1 MMGILFAC
9 IAIVSWGIG
18 DFLIQRST
26 RKFGNLFALFY
37 ITAFSSIV
45 LFPFVLKDLKPI
57 FLSQDGLSILL
68 LASFALLVASLLNF
82 EALRI
87 GKISVIEPIYAFE
100 VPVATALAAV
110 FIHERLN
117 PLQYLL
123 LGSILVGV
131 VLVSAKSRQSLRVRL
146 EKGVVVAMLATM
158 SLGAVNFLFGYGV
171 RETNPFVI
179 NWFTSLLIA
188 IVCGSALVW
197 QSRFGEMIREVRRS
211 ASLILNVSFFDNLA
225 WVAFAAS
232 MLYIPVGVAT
242 GISESYIVVAVIL
255 GIIFNHERL
264 KRHQWIGLVLCIVSA
279 VLLALITDK

>member
-1 MMGILFAC
+1 MGILFAC